1 MTAVL
6 VADEP
11 GHGRVRRAIEGARTA
26 VIPGLGIGAV
36 VGLLA
41 GIPIV
46 MCGGAGAIVAITV
59 GAVRSL
65 VRGQG

>member
-1 MTAVL
+1 MTAVW

-11 GHGRVRRAIEGARTA
+11 GHGRVRRAVEGARTA
-26 VIPGLGIGAV
+26 VFPGLGIGAV

-46 MCGGAGAIVAITV
+46 MCGGAGAIAAIVV
-59 GAVRSL
+59 GAVHAL